1 MTNPTPQKRIA
12 GESLRLLERAE
23 RHVRIEP
30 DPRGLRISSE
40 LPPKLAPAFTR
51 AVMRVE
57 ADVLHECA
65 DASSADPSVPLPS
78 AEWIH
83 SYAIVQLLR
92 RIAYRTDEPPELG
105 PGGQL
110 VDR

>member
-1 MTNPTPQKRIA
+1 MTNPSPKKHIA

-23 RHVRIEP
+23 RHVRVEP
-30 DPRGLRISSE
+30 DSRGIRITE
-40 LPPKLAPAFTR
+40 DLPPWLSPVFTR

-57 ADVLHECA
+57 AGVLQECA

-83 SYAIVQLLR
+83 GYAVIQLLR